1 MKSKCPV
8 GSIHPKLLRLS
19 IELCKKQCF
28 KQVLCKLLSYVL
40 IAIIWWGT
48 GITRISHKLMG
59 LSILNSKSHL
69 THKPYHLYTE
79 HY

>member
-28 KQVLCKLLSYVL
+28 KLVRCKLLSYML

-48 GITRISHKLMG
+48 GITRISHNS
-59 LSILNSKSHL
+59 LSHKKSQVIPPE
-69 THKPYHLYTE
+69 T
-79 HY
+79 